1 METEKLYP
9 EHKKI
14 SIQKNALEANENI
27 AKYNKSKFEAS
38 KIFVVNLLSSPG
50 SGKTSMLERIVPF
63 LKDLSVKACVIEG
76 DVETDLDKKRIDALD
91 IPSYQIITKG
101 TCHLDAKMIDKAL
114 ASSNFDLINSDI
126 LFIEN
131 VGNLVCP
138 TSFNLGEDF
147 KIVVLSITEGDDKP
161 LKYPAAF
168 YKSDIMIINKI
179 DLLNV
184 LDSNIKKIKENA
196 LSINNKLKIFEISCK
211 TNEGIKE
218 LADYF
223 MEQIADKRK
232 DISI

>member
-1 METEKLYP
+1 MYP

-14 SIQKNALEANENI
+14 SIQRNALEANEII
-27 AKYNKSKFEAS
+27 AKSNKSKFELN

-50 SGKTSMLERIVPF
+50 SGKTSMLEHIIPV
-63 LKDLSVKACVIEG
+63 LKNKNIKACVIEG

-91 IPSYQIITKG
+91 VPSYQIITKG
-101 TCHLDAKMIDKAL
+101 TCHLDAKMIDKSL
-114 ASSNFDLINSDI
+114 LNIDLNNLDI

-147 KIVVLSITEGDDKP
+147 KAVVLSITEGDDKP

-168 YKSDIMIINKI
+168 YKSEIMIINKI
-179 DLLNV
+179 DLLKV
-184 LDSNIKKIKENA
+184 LDSNIEKIKENA
-196 LSINNKLKIFEISCK
+196 LSINNKLKIFEVSCK

-223 MEQIADKRK
+223 IDMIFNKKQK
-232 DISI
+232 